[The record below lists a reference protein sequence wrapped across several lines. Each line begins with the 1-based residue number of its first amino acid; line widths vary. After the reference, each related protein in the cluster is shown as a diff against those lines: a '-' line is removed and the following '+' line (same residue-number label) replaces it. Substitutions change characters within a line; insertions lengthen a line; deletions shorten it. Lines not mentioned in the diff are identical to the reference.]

1 MEVTIWSKI
10 LGNLNVRRSSQQPL
24 TPKIS
29 QPMTY
34 HSDEIVE
41 LRIQLPQFAEALRQA
56 RLNYDAVVEQLEKL
70 THTKV
75 IYDDVVSDE
84 VKADRILRTVSD
96 LSGVPMSTMLSANRH
111 RSVVIARQV
120 ATYLI
125 KENTQ
130 YSLGR
135 IGQIIATGKPKNHAT
150 VIHSVKIVL
159 DSYWQA
165 KHTNTETEIY
175 KLTEQS
181 KDLIT
186 SDYKSQVIID

>member
-1 MEVTIWSKI
+1 
-10 LGNLNVRRSSQQPL
+10 
-24 TPKIS
+24 
-29 QPMTY
+29 MTY

-56 RLNYDAVVEQLEKL
+56 RLNYDAVVDQLEKL

-75 IYDDVVSDE
+75 IYDDAVSDE
-84 VKADRILRTVSD
+84 VKTDRILRTVSD

-186 SDYKSQVIID
+186 SDYKSQLIID

>member
-1 MEVTIWSKI
+1 
-10 LGNLNVRRSSQQPL
+10 
-24 TPKIS
+24 
-29 QPMTY
+29 MTY

-56 RLNYDAVVEQLEKL
+56 RLNYEAVVDQLEKL

-84 VKADRILRTVSD
+84 VKTDRILRTVSD

-111 RSVVIARQV
+111 RSVVSARQV

-125 KENTQ
+125 KDNTN

-135 IGQIIATGKPKNHAT
+135 IGQIIATGKPKGHAT
-150 VIHSVKIVL
+150 VIHSVKVVL
-159 DSYWQA
+159 DSYWTA
-165 KHTNTETEIY
+165 KNTNTETEIY
-175 KLTEQS
+175 KLTEQA

-186 SDYKSQVIID
+186 SDYKSQLIID

>member
-1 MEVTIWSKI
+1 
-10 LGNLNVRRSSQQPL
+10 
-24 TPKIS
+24 
-29 QPMTY
+29 MTY
-34 HSDEIVE
+34 HSDEIEE

-56 RLNYDAVVEQLEKL
+56 RLNYDAVVDQLEKL

-75 IYDDVVSDE
+75 IYDDVVSDK
-84 VKADRILRTVSD
+84 VKTDRILRTVSD

-125 KENTQ
+125 KENTH

-135 IGQIIATGKPKNHAT
+135 IGQIIATGKPKTHAT

-159 DSYWQA
+159 DSYWTA

-175 KLTEQS
+175 KLTEQV
-181 KDLIT
+181 KDLLAG
-186 SDYKSQVIID
+186 SYKL